1 VVILS
6 LTFQKLIPP
15 LYRHS
20 TIKMLTNGTFKDEPE
35 QQHPVTRV
43 PAPWKL
49 QAESYMLFMKLKEL
63 PGGIY
68 DPGEEEWGHEKAGK
82 WTGGLGSV
90 LVVRY
95 SDTPVG
101 ML

>member
-1 VVILS
+1 
-6 LTFQKLIPP
+6 
-15 LYRHS
+15 
-20 TIKMLTNGTFKDEPE
+20 MLTYGTFKDELE

-43 PAPWKL
+43 PASWKL
-49 QAESYMLFMKLKEL
+49 QAESYILFMKLKEI
-63 PGGIY
+63 PEGIY
-68 DPGEEEWGHEKAGK
+68 DPQEEEWGHEKAGK